1 MMGSVWQPQIEP
13 GGGQGINYKRGN
25 KMSDRMLTRKAVVEA
40 TGRSATSLWRD
51 VNAGIFPAPRQI
63 GPKRIGW
70 LASEVEAWLKS
81 RPVVRTRVCQ
91 ECNHETR
98 SS

>member
-1 MMGSVWQPQIEP
+1 MGGYCLIRAVTGES
-13 GGGQGINYKRGN
+13 KRRNEMG
-25 KMSDRMLTRKAVVEA
+25 DRMLSKKAVVAA

-70 LASEVEAWLKS
+70 LASEVEAWLES
-81 RPVVRTRVCQ
+81 RPVVRKKIG
-91 ECNHETR
+91 
-98 SS
+98 